1 MPSKERT
8 KLAVVLTS
16 LRERAGLSR
25 SKLAQKIGVSP
36 SYLSM
41 LENATGQNPKS
52 PSLEILRQLYH
63 SLSKSRQSDAFELLQ
78 AILETDELVP
88 SVMPYGGLSE
98 EAQRQLKADVREV
111 WIISDLLGENVY
123 DGLFEATYNN
133 ILKRGVSY
141 VYFLP
146 FGSDQWPGLIER
158 FKRKKK
164 ISKERLERCVTCIE
178 CTPLMFLARIALF
191 NPRDKTAHGTITL
204 GSMGNYTFFQLE
216 KEQIESIYKTLL
228 VPLQS
233 LTTAK
238 TDKTLPKSISLPSG
252 RFELVFPK

>member
-8 KLAVVLTS
+8 KLAVVLTN

-25 SKLAQKIGVSP
+25 SQLAKKIGVSS

-41 LENATGQNPKS
+41 LENSTYQNSKS
-52 PSLEILRQLYH
+52 PSLDILRQLYR
-63 SLSKSRQSDAFELLQ
+63 SLSKLRQSDAFDLIQ
-78 AILETDELVP
+78 AILETNELAP
-88 SVMPYGGLSE
+88 AVMPYGGLTE
-98 EAQRQLKADVREV
+98 EAQRQLKEDVQEV

-123 DGLFEATYNN
+123 DKLFEATYNN
-133 ILKRGVSY
+133 ILKRNVSY

-158 FKRKKK
+158 FNRKKK
-164 ISKERLERCVTCIE
+164 ISKDQLERCVTCIE
-178 CTPLMFLARIALF
+178 CPPLMSLARIALF
-191 NPRDKTAHGTITL
+191 NPREKTAHGTITL
-204 GSMGNYTFFQLE
+204 GSMGSYTFFQLE
-216 KEQIESIYKTLL
+216 KEKIESICKTLL
-228 VPLQS
+228 IPLQN

-238 TDKTLPKSISLPSG
+238 TDKALPRTISLPSG